1 MTWLTYCFWRA
12 VLELAKRLCKHHVRD
27 WTTSP
32 HDDGAFVTGEC
43 RQCHA
48 VTDRKFVPHS
58 DPAIARAAA
67 QAYALCRTAGMSHVE
82 AEAIAQARARRAEW
96 EQIAAA
102 FKAFNA
108 DDQA

>member
-1 MTWLTYCFWRA
+1 VRFP
-12 VLELAKRLCKHHVRD
+12 RLPWTRCKHLACD
-27 WTTSP
+27 FTASP
-32 HDDGAFVTGEC
+32 HDDGAVVTGEC

-48 VTDRKFVPHS
+48 VTDRKFVTHS
-58 DPAIARAAA
+58 DPAIAQAAA